1 LTVAALVV
9 YGVVL
14 AAGCVAIWRRPEL
27 ALLVFVVGLAFH
39 NAAMDALYGAGV
51 RGHALTAIQAWKDIF
66 LAVAFARVARDAV
79 RARRLPFRFALPDWL
94 ALAFA
99 ALVVL
104 YAVIPQGW
112 LDGNATTKGIAYAL
126 RHDLT
131 GVAAYFLG
139 RAVVPDWR
147 RVRWAALVVAGV
159 VAAWGLIDV
168 YAISLDWWR
177 HNGTVG
183 YFRDQL
189 DYHYTPALSGLPEN
203 FIYNPGGESDVL
215 RRLISTFLSPL
226 AAAYVC
232 GVALLLAPRTRA
244 AVPVAVIA
252 AAGLLWAY
260 TRAALVAL
268 AVALA
273 LAALVTRKPGFLV
286 AAGATAVVA
295 IVFAAAFPHIGPT
308 TEFTRAEL
316 EWQRSNAR
324 PAPGEAQVPT
334 STESHANNF
343 TEGVRTVVHHPQ
355 GFGLGN
361 AGEIA
366 FRTGTRLRA
375 GESNYTELGVE
386 AGLLGALLF
395 IAWNVS
401 LLWALVREHSVAVAA
416 ALAFVLVVALQT
428 DAYGIPWL
436 AYCLWWLA
444 GSALTAPRRAP

>member
-9 YGVVL
+9 YGVAL
-14 AAGCVAIWRRPEL
+14 AVGCVAIWRKPEL

-39 NAAMDALYGAGV
+39 NAAMVALWGAGV
-51 RGHALTAIQAWKDIF
+51 RGHALTAIQAWKDIL
-66 LAVAFARVARDAV
+66 LAVAFARIAWDAA
-79 RARRLPFRFALPDWL
+79 RARRLPFQFALPDWF
-94 ALAFA
+94 AVAFA
-99 ALVVL
+99 AIVVIYALV
-104 YAVIPQGW
+104 PQHW
-112 LDGNATTKGIAYAL
+112 LDGQATTRGVAYAL

-131 GVAAYFLG
+131 GIAAYFLG

-147 RVRWAALVVAGV
+147 RVRWAVLAVAAA

-177 HNGTVG
+177 HNGTVA

-203 FIYNPGGESDVL
+203 FIYNPGGENDVL
-215 RRLISTFLSPL
+215 RRLVSTLLSPL
-226 AAAYVC
+226 AAAYIC
-232 GVALLLAPRTRA
+232 GIALLLAPRTRA
-244 AVPVAVIA
+244 AVPLAVVA

-268 AVALA
+268 AGALV
-273 LAALVTRKPGFLV
+273 LAALVTRRPAFGV
-286 AAGATAVVA
+286 AAAITAVVA
-295 IVFAAAFPHIGPT
+295 ISFAAAFPHIGPKT
-308 TEFTRAEL
+308 HFTATELA
-316 EWQRSNAR
+316 WQRANAR

-334 STESHANNF
+334 STESHANNL
-343 TEGVRTVVHHPQ
+343 TEGVRTVLRHPW
-355 GFGLGN
+355 GYGLGN

-366 FRTGTRLRA
+366 FRTGAQLRA

-386 AGLLGALLF
+386 TGLLGGLLF

-401 LLWALVREHSVAVAA
+401 LLWALIRERSVAVAA